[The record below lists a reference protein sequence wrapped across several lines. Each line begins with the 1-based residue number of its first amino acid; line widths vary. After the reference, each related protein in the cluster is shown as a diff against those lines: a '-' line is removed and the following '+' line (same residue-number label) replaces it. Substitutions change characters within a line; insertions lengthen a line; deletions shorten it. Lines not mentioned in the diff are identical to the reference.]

1 MEKQKSC
8 SKKKHSEINAT
19 SYCLECNLYLCNK
32 CTNAHIEDFDS
43 HHNYKIDIN
52 NQDLFIGLCNEPN
65 HKSRLDFYCKSHNKL
80 CCAACLCKIKENG
93 NGQHFDCDVC
103 LIQDIENEKKNKLK
117 ENIKILEESSEKIE
131 DSLNKLKE
139 IFEKI
144 NESKEELKLKIL
156 NCFTKIRN
164 IINSREDEL
173 LLELD
178 NLYDNT
184 FFKEDI
190 IKKGEKLPKQIKIF
204 LEKGKLLDNE
214 WDNNGKKLIER
225 INDCINIENNIKNI
239 IEINTNIEKY
249 NSKKVNVKFL
259 SEEDEKIT
267 ELTKSIKKF
276 GEILKEENNNFKFKF
291 EAGDNYTI
299 SNNNLIATKGGG
311 DAWNCIIYGNREIP
325 KDELSKWKIKINK
338 DKKKSMNMDIFIGIG
353 PKEDKGDLYDRCWSI
368 CSHVNSIISLQLKKD
383 SSNYGNH
390 NEIIKEGDI
399 IEVIVDRKLGNLSF
413 AVNNVN
419 YGIAC
424 SSIPKEDILYP
435 TVILYEQGLS
445 VEIL

>member
-1 MEKQKSC
+1 
-8 SKKKHSEINAT
+8 
-19 SYCLECNLYLCNK
+19 
-32 CTNAHIEDFDS
+32 
-43 HHNYKIDIN
+43 
-52 NQDLFIGLCNEPN
+52 
-65 HKSRLDFYCKSHNKL
+65 
-80 CCAACLCKIKENG
+80 
-93 NGQHFDCDVC
+93 
-103 LIQDIENEKKNKLK
+103 
-117 ENIKILEESSEKIE
+117 LEESSEKIE

-214 WDNNGKKLIER
+214 WDNNGNKLIER

-291 EAGDNYTI
+291 EAGDNYII
-299 SNNNLIATKGGG
+299 SNNNLIATKSGG

-338 DKKKSMNMDIFIGIG
+338 DKKISRNMDIFFGIG
-353 PKEDKGDLYDRCWSI
+353 PKGVKGDLYDGCWSMY
-368 CSHVNSIISLQLKKD
+368 SHVNSIIKLQLKKNF
-383 SSNYGNH
+383 SNYGNH

-435 TVILYEQGLS
+435 TIILYEKGLS

>member
-1 MEKQKSC
+1 MEKQKRC

-52 NQDLFIGLCNEPN
+52 NQDIFIGLCKEPN
-65 HKSRLDFYCKSHNKL
+65 HKGKLDFYCKTHNIL

-93 NGQHFDCDVC
+93 NGQHFYCDVC
-103 LIQDIENEKKNKLK
+103 LIQNIENEKKNILK
-117 ENIKILEESSEKIE
+117 ENIRLLTDSSEKIE
-131 DSLNKLKE
+131 NSLNKLKE

-144 NESKEELKLKIL
+144 NESKEELKLKIS

-190 IKKGEKLPKQIKIF
+190 IKNGEKLPKQIQIF
-204 LEKGKLLDNE
+204 LHKGLELINQ
-214 WDNNGKKLIER
+214 WDKNGNKLIER
-225 INDCINIENNIKNI
+225 INDCINIENNMKNI
-239 IEINTNIEKY
+239 IEINQNIEKY
-249 NSKKVNVKFL
+249 NSQKITIKFL

-267 ELTKSIKKF
+267 ELGKNIKKF
-276 GEILKEENNNFKFKF
+276 GKIFIEEEDYFKFRF
-291 EAGDNYTI
+291 EVGENYT
-299 SNNNLIATKGGG
+299 NTKNNLVATKNGAEG
-311 DAWNCIIYGNREIP
+311 WNCIIYGDKEVP
-325 KDELSKWKIKINK
+325 KDEISKWKIKINNE
-338 DKKKSMNMDIFIGIG
+338 KKFVRNMDILIGIG
-353 PKEDKGDLYDRCWSI
+353 PKGLKGNLFDECWSI
-368 CSHVNSIISLQLKKD
+368 CSHVNSIIKLQLKKKL
-383 SSNYGNH
+383 SNYGEH
-390 NEIIKEGDI
+390 NEIIKAGDI
-399 IEVIVDRKLGNLSF
+399 IDVIFDRKLGNLSY
-413 AVNNVN
+413 AVNNIN

-424 SSIPKEDILYP
+424 SAIPNEDILYP

-445 VEIL
+445 VEIV